1 MKYVI
6 VGNGVASVGAIE
18 GIRRVDP
25 DGEITVISEESSPTY
40 GRPLISYLL
49 AGKIGPERMQL
60 RPVTF
65 YDKFK
70 VKMMLGTKVTGVDV
84 KAKTVAT
91 ADGHNYPYDKLL
103 IATGGVPFIPP
114 LPGKDGSGVYSF
126 TTLAHAETLIDV
138 AKNCKSVVV
147 IGGGL
152 IGLKAA
158 ESLHDRGVKVSIVEL
173 APRVLSAA
181 FDDKAGSLVAK
192 RLDEVGIA
200 VHCGTQ
206 ATEIKRDAGGA
217 VQGVTLKDGTFLPAQ
232 AVVIAIGVVP
242 ASSLAKDAGITV
254 DRGILVDDTL
264 ASSDPD
270 VYAAGDVAQAKDLIL
285 DENRVVPIWPN
296 AFNQGFYAGKN
307 MAGAASPYSGGLAMN
322 AIAFYGLPTVSVG
335 VVNPAP
341 GEQGIEVAD
350 HLDEEHGSYRKLVFK
365 DGKLVGYVLL
375 GEIDIAGLYTGFI
388 RFKFP
393 LDAETKEKLVS
404 GRPSI
409 LQWPEGFFDEQFNPV
424 GAQEIV

>member
-25 DGEITVISEESSPTY
+25 DGEILVISEESTPTY

-49 AGKIGPERMQL
+49 AGKIGPERMPL
-60 RPVTF
+60 RPITF

-70 VKMMLGTKVTGVDV
+70 VKMALGSKVTAIDA

-91 ADGHNYPYDKLL
+91 EDGNTHPYDRLL
-103 IATGGVPFIPP
+103 LATGGVPFVPP
-114 LPGKDGSGVYSF
+114 LPGKDGPGVYSF
-126 TTLAHAETLIDV
+126 TTLANAETLVDV
-138 AKNCKSVVV
+138 ARNCKSVVV
-147 IGGGL
+147 VGGGL

-158 ESLHDRGVKVSIVEL
+158 EALHDRGVKVSIVEL

-181 FDDKAGSLVAK
+181 FDDKAGGLVAK
-192 RLDEVGIA
+192 RLAEVGID

-206 ATEIKRDAGGA
+206 ATEIKRDANGA
-217 VQGVTLKDGTFLPAQ
+217 IVGVHLKDGAFLPCQ

-242 ASSLAKDAGITV
+242 ASALAKDAGVKV
-254 DRGILVDDTL
+254 DRGVVVDETL
-264 ASSDPD
+264 ASSDPS
-270 VYAAGDVAQAKDLIL
+270 VFAAGDVAQAKDLIL

-307 MAGAASPYSGGLAMN
+307 MAGADSPYLGGLAMN
-322 AIAFYGLPTVSVG
+322 SIAFYGLPTVSVG
-335 VVNPAP
+335 IVNPAP
-341 GEQGIEVAD
+341 GETGIELSET
-350 HLDEEHGSYRKLVFK
+350 LDEENGTYRKLVFK
-365 DGKLVGYVLL
+365 DGRLVGYVLV
-375 GEIDIAGLYTGFI
+375 GDIDNAGLYTGFI

-393 LDAETKEKLVS
+393 LDADTKAKLVS
-404 GRPSI
+404 GCPSI
-409 LQWPEGFFDEQFNPV
+409 LQWPEGFFDEKFNPV

>member
-18 GIRRVDP
+18 GIRRKDP
-25 DGEITVISEESSPTY
+25 VGEIIVISEESTPTY

-65 YDKFK
+65 YDKHK
-70 VKMMLGTKVTGVDV
+70 VKMVLGAKVTSIDI
-84 KAKTVAT
+84 KAKKVAT
-91 ADGHNYPYDKLL
+91 DDGHSYGYDKLL
-103 IATGGVPFIPP
+103 VATGGTPFIPP
-114 LPGKDGSGVYSF
+114 LPGKDGPGVYSF
-126 TTLAHAETLIDV
+126 TTLAHAETLVDV
-138 AKNCKSVVV
+138 AKNCKDVVV
-147 IGGGL
+147 VGGGL

-158 ESLHDRGVKVSIVEL
+158 EALHDRGVKVSIVEL

-181 FDDKAGSLVAK
+181 FDDKAGRLVAK
-192 RLDEVGIA
+192 RLEEVGIK

-206 ATEIKRDAGGA
+206 TSEIKRGSDGM
-217 VQGVTLKDGTFLPAQ
+217 VQGVTLKDGAFLPAQ

-242 ASSLAKDAGITV
+242 AANLAKEAGITV
-254 DRGILVDDTL
+254 DRGIVVDEAL

-307 MAGAASPYSGGLAMN
+307 MAGAMSPYTGGLAMN
-322 AIAFYGLPTVSVG
+322 SIAFYGLPTVSVG

-341 GEQGIEVAD
+341 TETGIEVSD
-350 HLDEEHGSYRKLVFK
+350 NLDEEHGTYRKLVFK
-365 DGKLVGYVLL
+365 DGKLVGYVLV

-393 LDAETKEKLVS
+393 LDAATKEKLVK
-404 GRPSI
+404 GQPSI
-409 LQWPEGFFDEQFNPV
+409 LQWPENFFDEQFNPV

>member
-18 GIRRVDP
+18 GIRKVDSE
-25 DGEITVISEESSPTY
+25 GEILVISEENTPTY

-49 AGKIGPERMQL
+49 AGKIGPERMPL

-70 VKMMLGTKVTGVDV
+70 VKMVLGSKVTAIDT
-84 KAKTVAT
+84 KAKKVAT
-91 ADGHNYPYDKLL
+91 SDGQAYSYDKLL
-103 IATGGVPFIPP
+103 MATGGVPFVPP
-114 LPGKDGSGVYSF
+114 LPGKDGPGVYSF
-126 TTLAHAETLIDV
+126 TTLAHAETLVDV
-138 AKNCKSVVV
+138 AKTCKDVVV
-147 IGGGL
+147 VGGGL

-158 ESLHDRGVKVSIVEL
+158 EALHDRGVKISIVEL

-181 FDDKAGSLVAK
+181 FDDKAGGLVAK
-192 RLDEVGIA
+192 RLEEVGIG

-206 ATEIKRDAGGA
+206 ATEIKRDASGKIT
-217 VQGVTLKDGTFLPAQ
+217 GVALKDGVFLPAQ

-242 ASSLAKDAGITV
+242 ASGLAKEAGITI
-254 DRGILVDDTL
+254 DRGVLVDDAM

-270 VYAAGDVAQAKDLIL
+270 VYAAGDVAQARDLIL
-285 DENRVVPIWPN
+285 DVNRVVPIWPN

-307 MAGAASPYSGGLAMN
+307 MAGDQSPYSGGLAMN

-335 VVNPAP
+335 TVNPAP
-341 GEQGIEVAD
+341 GEPGVEVVD
-350 HLDEEHGSYRKLVFK
+350 CLDEERGTYRKLVFK
-365 DGKLVGYVLL
+365 DDRLVGYVLL
-375 GEIDIAGLYTGFI
+375 GDIDTAGLYTGFI

-393 LDAETKEKLVS
+393 LDAATKENLIQ

-409 LQWPEGFFDEQFNPV
+409 LQWPEDFFDEQFNPV
-424 GAQEIV
+424 GAHEIV